1 MKKLFI
7 TMIALCV
14 SACMQMMAQGVAFE
28 PEGTT
33 LEEAS
38 KKAKAENKLIF
49 LDCYTQWCGPCK
61 KMTREVFPQEA
72 VGNAMNPKFVS
83 IKIDME
89 SAYGAPLAKKLQI
102 QAYPTFVIFNADA
115 QEIGRFIGGSPVG
128 EFLNKVE
135 ANSKDN
141 STSALVERWN
151 NGDRDPQFL
160 REYLKSLSA
169 KYKADEANLV
179 AEAILDGK
187 ETTFIADAELRGIFL
202 SNITNPFSKSFKYV
216 LTHQDEFR
224 AVAGDRLTDG
234 KIASVLSNYQRLL
247 INEKEDGT
255 VTLDEAKFNDF
266 KSLLSDAKVAN
277 ADHYTLSTLITLAEK
292 QKDYDSFIK
301 YINQYLKNKSL
312 DADDMQ
318 LANWAKPFAD
328 PSAPAKQK
336 AQMKKILQKRVDE
349 IESGKRQAKTQ
360 LGNMRLSRSTG
371 ELLKAIID
379 AFDGK
384 MPQK

>member
-1 MKKLFI
+1 
-7 TMIALCV
+7 
-14 SACMQMMAQGVAFE
+14 MQMMAQGVAFE

-187 ETTFIADAELRGIFL
+187 ETTFIADTELRGIFL
-202 SNITNPFSKSFKYV
+202 SNIINPFSKSFKYV
-216 LTHQDEFR
+216 LAHQDEFR

-234 KIASVLSNYQRLL
+234 KIASVLSNYQRSL

-318 LANWAKPFAD
+318 LANWAKPFAN

-336 AQMKKILQKRVDE
+336 ALMKKILQKRVDE